1 MIGVDAQ
8 LRVWIHSE
16 IFEDSVPFDY
26 DRLLICMLP
35 RVLIQ
40 HFLAEESVIF
50 SVSTNRIV
58 LLSCT
63 DTITTGNGQ
72 SISYLLVT
80 WKLFLRL
87 L

>member
-1 MIGVDAQ
+1 M
-8 LRVWIHSE
+8 
-16 IFEDSVPFDY
+16 
-26 DRLLICMLP
+26 
-35 RVLIQ
+35 Q

-50 SVSTNRIV
+50 PVPTNRIV

-63 DTITTGNGQ
+63 DTIMTGNGL

-87 L
+87 H